1 MLVEPTHVPTETLI
15 DLLSA
20 ILADDVTLTA
30 NDAANVEQIQH
41 ELLRRGNE
49 QHFDCRTVN

>member
-1 MLVEPTHVPTETLI
+1 MLVEPTHVPTNTLM

-20 ILADDVTLTA
+20 ILADDVALSA
-30 NDAANVEQIQH
+30 NDAANVDQIQH

-49 QHFDCRTVN
+49 QHFDFRTVN

>member
-20 ILADDVTLTA
+20 ILADDVALTA
-30 NDAANVEQIQH
+30 NDAANVEQIQY

>member
-20 ILADDVTLTA
+20 ILADDVVLTA
-30 NDAANVEQIQH
+30 NDAANVEQIQY

>member
-1 MLVEPTHVPTETLI
+1 MLVEPTHVPTKTLM

-20 ILADDVTLTA
+20 ILADDVALTA
-30 NDAANVEQIQH
+30 NDAANIEQIQD

-49 QHFDCRTVN
+49 QHFECRTVN

>member
-1 MLVEPTHVPTETLI
+1 MLVEPTHVPTETLM

-20 ILADDVTLTA
+20 ILADDVALSAT
-30 NDAANVEQIQH
+30 DAANVEQIQH
-41 ELLRRGNE
+41 ELMRRGNE